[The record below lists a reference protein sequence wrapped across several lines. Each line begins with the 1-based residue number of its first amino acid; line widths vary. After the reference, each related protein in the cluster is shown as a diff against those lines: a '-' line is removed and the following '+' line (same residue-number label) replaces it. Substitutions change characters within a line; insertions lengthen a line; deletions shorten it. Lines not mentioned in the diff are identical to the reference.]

1 MKRLITI
8 AAVGLIIFVCIPPV
22 LPSESFGTDENQ
34 GGESFR
40 EIRIPV
46 RDDGYQN
53 FQSMVI
59 MSKEELDSF
68 LKDTLTQI
76 GTGPRQQF
84 EEALVN
90 ANVDFSKEALVLL
103 RHTEAS
109 GSVQVT
115 FETPV
120 LRGRTLVCE
129 IRGKP
134 FPPGSGGT
142 TDMAYYCYAVAVSKA
157 HVDLVELQATEG
169 GVSERRIAPIFF
181 QLAEKKCPMI
191 IVTCPNSTE
200 GGNKSIKFKASV
212 TGGKPKSEIIYN
224 WSISK
229 GTIMAGQGTTEIVVD
244 FTDVGFEGLT
254 GTLEVNGFPIN
265 CNPHA
270 SCTTPVH

>member
-1 MKRLITI
+1 MKRLLTT
-8 AAVGLIIFVCIPPV
+8 AAVGVIIFVCIPPV
-22 LPSESFGTDENQ
+22 LPSDSFGTDENQ
-34 GGESFR
+34 SVESFR

-68 LKDTLTQI
+68 LKDTLTQM
-76 GTGPRQQF
+76 GWHNRREF
-84 EEALVN
+84 EDALVN

-103 RHTEAS
+103 RHTEGS

-115 FETPV
+115 FERPV
-120 LRGRTLVCE
+120 LRERSLVCE

-142 TDMAYYCYAVAVSKA
+142 TDMAYYCVALAVSKA
-157 HVDLVELQATEG
+157 YVDLVELQATEG
-169 GVSERRIAPIFF
+169 GFSERRIAPIFL
-181 QLAEKKCPMI
+181 QIAEKKCPI
-191 IVTCPNSTE
+191 VLVTCPNSTE
-200 GGNKSIKFKASV
+200 GGNKSIKFQASV
-212 TGGKPKSEIIYN
+212 TGGKPGNEIIYN
-224 WSISK
+224 WSVSK
-229 GTIMAGQGTTEIVVD
+229 GTIMRGQGTAEIEVD
-244 FTDVGFEGLT
+244 FTDVGFEGIT

-265 CNPHA
+265 CNPRA